1 MRYQSFLPL
10 SALIVMGLMLI
21 LIHFGVV
28 PPGITLLEE
37 LKNTFDGYFYVL
49 ILAII
54 LLESVVYIGF
64 YFPGQFFA
72 VLLVVLAK
80 PDWSDIIYLTL
91 SMVIAATLGSIIN
104 YSLGR
109 RFAHSPDSQNSAN
122 KQSLQNAKKKYSI
135 KYLLIAM
142 IHINSLAFYM
152 FKQGAQGRPFKVVWF
167 AGLLNLP
174 YYLMLIFATST
185 LSEEVMQLA
194 ENSVLLISVISVWL
208 MVSVYLDIK
217 KHRSLKSG

>member
-1 MRYQSFLPL
+1 MRFQSFLPL
-10 SALIVMGLMLI
+10 SALLALGLMLI

-28 PPGITLLEE
+28 PSGMTLLEE
-37 LKNTFDGYFYVL
+37 LKSFFDGYFYVL

-54 LLESVVYIGF
+54 LLESIVYVGF

-80 PDWSDIIYLTL
+80 PDWNDIIYLTL

-109 RFAHSPDSQNSAN
+109 RFASIPETKTPTN
-122 KQSLQNAKKKYSI
+122 KQKGEYAKTQYSI

-152 FKQGAQGRPFKVVWF
+152 FNQGALRRPFNVVWF

-174 YYLMLIFATST
+174 YYLVLIFATSS

-194 ENSVLLISVISVWL
+194 ENSVFLLSVIGIWL
-208 MVSVYLDIK
+208 TASVYLDIK
-217 KHRSLKSG
+217 KYRLVESA